1 MSANTASVS
10 GGIVTSWEIYPALP
24 SGLSLDSLDGEIIGT
39 PTVLQTTTVTYTV
52 WANNSGGSASTTL
65 NITINDAS
73 PNTIVYGSHDLT
85 LEKGT
90 AMTTTTPAIGGGAAT
105 SWAISPSIPNG
116 LAFSST
122 TGAISGTPSVLQTST
137 VTYTIWA
144 NNSGGSTSTQMNIT
158 INDQIASVTYPSTVE
173 VSNDRTMTTVTPTN
187 TGGAVTSWVI
197 VPSLPSGLNFGTSNG
212 SIWGTP
218 SGLLTNATYTV
229 YANNS
234 GGSTSITFT
243 LGLNWTLTPSAEGAY
258 IIRNSSIASDIT
270 WEWDYDPLE
279 AQNLSLATGE
289 WNTCAVGDDG
299 LVYCW
304 GRNGNGQIG
313 NGQTGTAAC
322 GTSGHKCKDVPTA
335 TSLIGSSGDDI
346 VSIAFGH
353 QHACALLDTGDV
365 ECWGRNNAGQL
376 GQSGGDEDKP
386 QPVNLGTGRTA
397 TSIYAGGH
405 YSCAILDD
413 CLLYTSPSPRD
424 R

>member
-1 MSANTASVS
+1 M
-10 GGIVTSWEIYPALP
+10 
-24 SGLSLDSLDGEIIGT
+24 
-39 PTVLQTTTVTYTV
+39 
-52 WANNSGGSASTTL
+52 
-65 NITINDAS
+65 
-73 PNTIVYGSHDLT
+73 
-85 LEKGT
+85 
-90 AMTTTTPAIGGGAAT
+90 
-105 SWAISPSIPNG
+105 
-116 LAFSST
+116 
-122 TGAISGTPSVLQTST
+122 
-137 VTYTIWA
+137 
-144 NNSGGSTSTQMNIT
+144 
-158 INDQIASVTYPSTVE
+158 
-173 VSNDRTMTTVTPTN
+173 
-187 TGGAVTSWVI
+187 
-197 VPSLPSGLNFGTSNG
+197 PSLPSGLNFGTSNG

-413 CLLYTSPSPRD
+413 QSVKCWGQNTDGQLGIGSTSNANTPTTINTLGSGRTAVSLATAFSAVCALLDDGSVKCWGDDSQGQLGNAGSNTDLNSPPSSTINLGSGRTAKAITGGEYHFCAILDDDSIKCWGDGGYGKLGTGSSIGRSTPFATSGGFASGRYAVAID
-424 R
+424 AGYDHTCVILDNGDLTCWGDDTKGQLGNGGITGTWHSLQSTTVNLGTGLSLIHI